1 MLMNDLNYSHM
12 DLCTYEFL
20 QLNKI
25 LNKMVFSKHI
35 SQEEKEELLH
45 KSGLTKLE
53 DGSWSQCNDKSKCK
67 IILDLSETL

>member
-25 LNKMVFSKHI
+25 LNKMVFSKLI

-53 DGSWSQCNDKSKCK
+53 DGSWSQYVEDTKIE

>member
-45 KSGLTKLE
+45 KSGLTKLK
-53 DGSWSQCNDKSKCK
+53 DGSWSQYVESTKSE

>member
-53 DGSWSQCNDKSKCK
+53 DGSWSQYVEDTKSE

>member
-25 LNKMVFSKHI
+25 LNKMVSSKHI
-35 SQEEKEELLH
+35 SQEEREELLH

-53 DGSWSQCNDKSKCK
+53 DGSWSQYVESTMSEV
-67 IILDLSETL
+67 ILDLFETL

>member
-1 MLMNDLNYSHM
+1 
-12 DLCTYEFL
+12 
-20 QLNKI
+20 
-25 LNKMVFSKHI
+25 MVFSKHI

-53 DGSWSQCNDKSKCK
+53 DGSWSQYVEDTKIE

>member
-25 LNKMVFSKHI
+25 LNKMVFSKRI

-53 DGSWSQCNDKSKCK
+53 DGSWSQYVEGTKSE

>member
-25 LNKMVFSKHI
+25 LNKMVSSKLI

-53 DGSWSQCNDKSKCK
+53 DGSWSQYVESTMSE

>member
-1 MLMNDLNYSHM
+1 MLMNDLNYYHM

-25 LNKMVFSKHI
+25 LNKMVSSKHI

-45 KSGLTKLE
+45 KSGLIKLE
-53 DGSWSQCNDKSKCK
+53 DGSWRQYDEVTKCESK
-67 IILDLSETL
+67 LFLSETL

>member
-20 QLNKI
+20 QLKKI
-25 LNKMVFSKHI
+25 LNKIVSSKHI
-35 SQEEKEELLH
+35 SQEEKKELLH
-45 KSGLTKLE
+45 KSELTKLE
-53 DGSWSQCNDKSKCK
+53 DGSWSQYVEDTKSE

>member
-12 DLCTYEFL
+12 NLCTYEFL

-25 LNKMVFSKHI
+25 LNKMVSSKHI
-35 SQEEKEELLH
+35 SQEEREELLH

-53 DGSWSQCNDKSKCK
+53 DRSWSQYVESTMSEV
-67 IILDLSETL
+67 ILDLSETL